1 MSRSFLLRQLGILVF
16 SLLSVS
22 FIFSEAE
29 AQVSSVEFGKNRIQY
44 RKYKWRFYQTPNFNV
59 HFNEGGLELAKFV
72 LQIAEEEL
80 GQIENFTEN
89 GLQRRA
95 NIILYN
101 SYDDLQA
108 TNVGLVNNVPDVG
121 GLTRLVNNKM
131 LVYFD
136 ANHAEL
142 RRQVR
147 EGIARILVDNRLMG
161 ENIGEMAGNAA
172 LLDLPKWL
180 TDGYVAYTAQDWN
193 TQMDDRLKNALLGRD
208 YRNFYQF
215 AFKEPDLAGHAFW
228 KYIADNYKRDN
239 VTYFMYL
246 ATLYRNL
253 NSASVRICKKKFKD
267 VLADFMEKESEK
279 YNQELRGRRNMPKG
293 SIAITE
299 DISEKRDFFRFA
311 PNPNPRSYTY
321 AVAEYI
327 KGFYRVAL
335 YENYTDKK
343 VLIKNGVRTLMHE
356 RNPNYPI
363 MSWDGRGT
371 RLAVVFWEKGKTK
384 LMIRDLVNPNF
395 NKTVELPFDQVQDA
409 NYFLD
414 HKRLVMSAVRN
425 GHTDLFVYYIET
437 GKVDQL
443 TNDVWDDLDASYV
456 TFPNKSGFIFSS
468 NRPGPDVTG
477 TDTSL
482 PSSNR
487 YNVFL
492 ADYDEKAGF
501 RQVTQLTN
509 MPFGNARYPMQYNVN
524 HYTFVSDQNGIANRY
539 AGFFTTQGGGI
550 DTLLFIGEEILRN
563 PSPKEV
569 DSTLKAWDLPEPDSV
584 GFINLTRDSTYAFP
598 ITNYQSSLLETRNAG
613 DRGQVSEVTQ
623 QSDLKMLYRLRV
635 DSIALK
641 RRNITP
647 RPTEY
652 MRLQM
657 LDARAQKGQ
666 ATIYKQPVAKP
677 VAKDTTNKGF
687 ITEFEEEIAEV
698 IKDSST
704 AADFFKGLTEK
715 TIVRQSALDKAKLY
729 KYKLR
734 FSNDYLLGGVSNN
747 IIINRFQP
755 YGGGAGPIQLNNGN
769 NISWAFLASISDVM
783 EDYRISG
790 GVKPGINFR
799 DNEYFISYDN
809 FRKRIDWGLLYYRGA
824 ASFSDNQ
831 LGANGR
837 LFTNIYQGKVV
848 YPIDRVR
855 SFRFIPAFRFDRFV
869 VQTNTNFP
877 PGLAL
882 PDATLSYLN
891 FRLEYV
897 HDDVINKAQNIWNG
911 LRYKVYGET
920 IMQTKRENEQ
930 PSQRTYNVGAD
941 FRYYYPI
948 YRNFIWAGR
957 AAVDAS
963 WGNQKLI
970 YYLGGID
977 SWISPRFENANR
989 PNPSVNYVYQTLAVN
1004 MRGYRQNM
1012 ANGNNAMVINSEFR
1026 FPVFS
1031 TLFNKPINNALLRN
1045 FQLTQFIDLGTAW
1058 EGTFRGL
1065 ARPSVTYA
1073 TGDANNPVR
1082 VTVRT
1087 PGIGPFAGGYGF
1099 GARSTLL
1106 GYLLKVDAAWQMNGL
1121 FRGRPIWYFSL
1132 GLDF

>member
-1 MSRSFLLRQLGILVF
+1 MLRFKLSRQLGILTF
-16 SLLSVS
+16 SLLLVS
-22 FIFSEAE
+22 FFCSVAE

-44 RKYKWRFYQTPNFNV
+44 RKYNWRFYQSPNFNV
-59 HFNEGGLELAKFV
+59 HFNDGGLELAKFV

-180 TDGYVAYTAQDWN
+180 TDGYVAYTAQDWS
-193 TQMDDRLKNALLGRD
+193 TQLDDRLKNALLGRD
-208 YRNFYQF
+208 YRNFYHF
-215 AFKEPDLAGHAFW
+215 AFKEPELAGHAFW
-228 KYIADNYKRDN
+228 RYIADNYKRDN

-253 NSASVRICKKKFKD
+253 NSASIRICKKKFKD

-293 SIAITE
+293 SIALTE
-299 DISEKRDFFRFA
+299 EISENRDFYRFA

-335 YENYTDKK
+335 YENYTNKTI
-343 VLIKNGVRTLMHE
+343 LIKNGVRTLKHE

-363 MSWDGRGT
+363 MTWDGKGT
-371 RLAVVFWEKGKTK
+371 RLAVIYWEKGKIR

-395 NKTVELPFDQVQDA
+395 NKVVDLPFDQVQDA

-414 HKRLVMSAVRN
+414 HRRLVLSAVRN

-468 NRPGPDVTG
+468 NRPGPDAKG
-477 TDTSL
+477 SDTSL
-482 PSSNR
+482 PSNYR

-501 RQVTQLTN
+501 RQITQLTN
-509 MPFGNARYPMQYNVN
+509 LPFGNARYPMQYNVN
-524 HYTFVSDQNGIANRY
+524 HFTFISDQNGIANRY
-539 AGFFTTQGGGI
+539 AGFFTTQGAGI
-550 DTLLFIGEEILRN
+550 DTLVFIGEEILRN
-563 PSPKEV
+563 PSLKEV

-598 ITNYQSSLLETRNAG
+598 ITNYQSSLLETRKAG
-613 DRGQVSEVTQ
+613 DFGQVSEVTQ
-623 QSDLKMLYRLRV
+623 QSDLKMLYRLWV

-641 RRNITP
+641 RRNISL

-677 VAKDTTNKGF
+677 VAKDTTVKGF

-698 IKDSST
+698 IKDSLS
-704 AADFFKGLTEK
+704 AANFFKGLTQK

-755 YGGGAGPIQLNNGN
+755 YSGGAGPIQLNNGN

-783 EDYRISG
+783 EDYRFSG
-790 GVKPGINFR
+790 GMKPGINFQ
-799 DNEYFISYDN
+799 DNEYFISFDN

-824 ASFSDNQ
+824 ASFTDNQ

-837 LFTNIYQGKVV
+837 LFTNIYQGKIV
-848 YPIDRVR
+848 YPLDRVR

-869 VQTNTNFP
+869 AQANTGFP
-877 PGLAL
+877 GGLL
-882 PDATLSYLN
+882 VPDATLSYLN

-897 HDDVINKAQNIWNG
+897 HDDVLNKAQNIWNG

-920 IMQTKRENEQ
+920 IMQTKREKAQ

-941 FRYYYPI
+941 LRYYYPI

-977 SWISPRFENANR
+977 SWISPKFENANR

-1058 EGTFRGL
+1058 EGTFSGL

-1073 TGDANNPVR
+1073 TGDANNPIR
-1082 VTVRT
+1082 VTVST

-1106 GYLLKVDAAWQMNGL
+1106 GYLVKLDAAWQMNGL
-1121 FRGRPIWYFSL
+1121 FRGKPIWYFSL

>member
-1 MSRSFLLRQLGILVF
+1 MSRSILFRKLGILVF
-16 SLLSVS
+16 SFLSLS
-22 FIFSEAE
+22 FIFSEAI

-95 NIILYN
+95 NIVLYN
-101 SYDDLQA
+101 SYDDMQA
-108 TNVGLVNNVPDVG
+108 TNIGLVNNIPDVG

-136 ANHAEL
+136 ANHVEL

-180 TDGYVAYTAQDWN
+180 TDGYVAYTAQPWT
-193 TQMDDRLKNALLGRD
+193 TQLDDKLKNALLGRD

-228 KYIADNYKRDN
+228 KYIADNYKSDN

-299 DISEKRDFFRFA
+299 DVTENRDFFRFA

-343 VLIKNGVRTLMHE
+343 VLIKNGVRSLLHE

-371 RLAVVFWEKGKTK
+371 RLAVVYWEKGKTR
-384 LMIRDLVNPNF
+384 LMIRDLVNPTF
-395 NKTVELPFDQVQDA
+395 NKVVELPFDQVQDA

-477 TDTSL
+477 SDTSL

-509 MPFGNARYPMQYNVN
+509 MAFGNARYPMQYNVN

-666 ATIYKQPVAKP
+666 ATIYKPTNKP
-677 VAKDTTNKGF
+677 VVQKDTTNKGF
-687 ITEFEEEIAEV
+687 ITEFEEEIAAV
-698 IKDSST
+698 INDSST

-715 TIVRQSALDKAKLY
+715 TVERQSALDKAKLY

-734 FSNDYLLGGVSNN
+734 FSNDFLLGGVSNN

-790 GVKPGINFR
+790 GIKPGINFS
-799 DNEYFISYDN
+799 DNEYFISFDN
-809 FRKRIDWGLLYYRGA
+809 FRKRLDWGLLYYRGA
-824 ASFSDNQ
+824 ASFTDNQ
-831 LGANGR
+831 AGANGR
-837 LFTNIYQGKVV
+837 LFTNIYQGKIV

-869 VQTNTNFP
+869 VQTNTSFP
-877 PGLAL
+877 PGLIL

-920 IMQTKRENEQ
+920 IMQTKRESGQ
-930 PSQRTYNVGAD
+930 PSQRTYNIGAD
-941 FRYYYPI
+941 LRYYYPI

-957 AAVDAS
+957 ASVDAS

-977 SWISPRFENANR
+977 SWISPKFENANR

-1004 MRGYRQNM
+1004 MRGYRQNV

-1045 FQLTQFIDLGTAW
+1045 FQLTQFVDLGTAW

-1073 TGDANNPVR
+1073 TDDANNPVR

-1121 FRGRPIWYFSL
+1121 FRGKPIWYFSL

>member
-1 MSRSFLLRQLGILVF
+1 MSRSNLSRQLGILAF

-22 FIFSEAE
+22 FVCSVAE

-180 TDGYVAYTAQDWN
+180 TDGYVAYTAQDWS
-193 TQMDDRLKNALLGRD
+193 TQLDDRLKNALLGRD

-267 VLADFMEKESEK
+267 VLSDFMEKESEK

-299 DISEKRDFFRFA
+299 DISENRDFFRFA

-335 YENYTDKK
+335 YENYTNKK

-363 MSWDGRGT
+363 MTWDGRGT
-371 RLAVVFWEKGKTK
+371 RLAVVYWEKGKTR

-395 NKTVELPFDQVQDA
+395 NKVVELPFDQVQDA

-468 NRPGPDVTG
+468 
-477 TDTSL
+477 
-482 PSSNR
+482 
-487 YNVFL
+487 
-492 ADYDEKAGF
+492 
-501 RQVTQLTN
+501 
-509 MPFGNARYPMQYNVN
+509 
-524 HYTFVSDQNGIANRY
+524 
-539 AGFFTTQGGGI
+539 
-550 DTLLFIGEEILRN
+550 
-563 PSPKEV
+563 
-569 DSTLKAWDLPEPDSV
+569 
-584 GFINLTRDSTYAFP
+584 
-598 ITNYQSSLLETRNAG
+598 
-613 DRGQVSEVTQ
+613 
-623 QSDLKMLYRLRV
+623 
-635 DSIALK
+635 
-641 RRNITP
+641 
-647 RPTEY
+647 
-652 MRLQM
+652 
-657 LDARAQKGQ
+657 
-666 ATIYKQPVAKP
+666 
-677 VAKDTTNKGF
+677 
-687 ITEFEEEIAEV
+687 
-698 IKDSST
+698 
-704 AADFFKGLTEK
+704 
-715 TIVRQSALDKAKLY
+715 
-729 KYKLR
+729 
-734 FSNDYLLGGVSNN
+734 
-747 IIINRFQP
+747 
-755 YGGGAGPIQLNNGN
+755 
-769 NISWAFLASISDVM
+769 
-783 EDYRISG
+783 
-790 GVKPGINFR
+790 
-799 DNEYFISYDN
+799 
-809 FRKRIDWGLLYYRGA
+809 
-824 ASFSDNQ
+824 
-831 LGANGR
+831 
-837 LFTNIYQGKVV
+837 
-848 YPIDRVR
+848 
-855 SFRFIPAFRFDRFV
+855 
-869 VQTNTNFP
+869 
-877 PGLAL
+877 
-882 PDATLSYLN
+882 
-891 FRLEYV
+891 
-897 HDDVINKAQNIWNG
+897 
-911 LRYKVYGET
+911 
-920 IMQTKRENEQ
+920 
-930 PSQRTYNVGAD
+930 
-941 FRYYYPI
+941 
-948 YRNFIWAGR
+948 
-957 AAVDAS
+957 
-963 WGNQKLI
+963 
-970 YYLGGID
+970 
-977 SWISPRFENANR
+977 
-989 PNPSVNYVYQTLAVN
+989 
-1004 MRGYRQNM
+1004 
-1012 ANGNNAMVINSEFR
+1012 
-1026 FPVFS
+1026 
-1031 TLFNKPINNALLRN
+1031 
-1045 FQLTQFIDLGTAW
+1045 
-1058 EGTFRGL
+1058 
-1065 ARPSVTYA
+1065 
-1073 TGDANNPVR
+1073 
-1082 VTVRT
+1082 
-1087 PGIGPFAGGYGF
+1087 
-1099 GARSTLL
+1099 
-1106 GYLLKVDAAWQMNGL
+1106 
-1121 FRGRPIWYFSL
+1121 
-1132 GLDF
+1132 